1 MAARSRGAQALIAV
15 ALVGVLG
22 ATVWF
27 GRFAWEDSG
36 AFALALFGLPL
47 LCAAGALWAE
57 RAVASR
63 SASASVAA
71 LGLVSL
77 VWSLLTGLGIGG
89 VFLLPSLLLLVAA
102 VVSWVDR
109 QRESVP
115 SLRG

>member
-27 GRFAWEDSG
+27 GRLAWEDSG
-36 AFALALFGLPL
+36 SFALALFGLPL
-47 LCAAGALWAE
+47 SCAAGALWAE
-57 RAVASR
+57 RAIPSR
-63 SASASVAA
+63 SASVLVAA

-77 VWSLLTGLGIGG
+77 VWSVLTGLGIGG

-102 VVSWVDR
+102 MVSWVDR
-109 QRESVP
+109 QRESAA
-115 SLRG
+115 SLGG